1 MHSAAYAMHGEG
13 PMELDVAARCW
24 DVDILFWVEWVLVL
38 LPDVDGD
45 GLPCWQGFPT
55 FNACPGGRRPLHLI
69 AADNADDD
77 GDDGLSDLSDDD
89 NARPRPANDDRG
101 DGGGGGEEDEE
112 DDDLP
117 PPPTS
122 SRGDICEHGK
132 QRYHCK
138 ECGGSEGIIAW

>member
-45 GLPCWQGFPT
+45 GLPCSQGFPT

-69 AADNADDD
+69 ATDNADDD

-89 NARPRPANDDRG
+89 NARPRPLKSERDVAHKQLKTALLNSISFAANT
-101 DGGGGGEEDEE
+101 
-112 DDDLP
+112 P
-117 PPPTS
+117 SAS
-122 SRGDICEHGK
+122 SL
-132 QRYHCK
+132 
-138 ECGGSEGIIAW
+138 